1 MEYRESA
8 RTRLHWR
15 HHLDRLRQ
23 YALWP
28 VLFASCLAITASAMA
43 SGHTVL
49 GFNISYF
56 GLGIA
61 LFLLERRWPFE
72 RTWLSNDGQMVAD
85 FAHTALTKGAVQ
97 IWVVVSL
104 VFGLGGGLTA
114 GRYWPASWPM
124 ALQVT
129 LALVAVEAGLYAA
142 HRLSHEWPLM
152 WPFHAVHHSV
162 RRLWFWNTG
171 RFHFV
176 DTLIKIVFSMP
187 LLLLVGAPSEVVNWV
202 SAITAY
208 IGMLTHCNLDL
219 RCGALNYVFNT
230 PELHRWHHSRLP
242 EEGNRNYGENLMLWD
257 LMFGTWFL
265 PQRRPPLDIGI
276 NTPMADSFRGQL
288 LQPFRDLARRRD

>member
-1 MEYRESA
+1 MEYSDCAPIRSPLRSGI
-8 RTRLHWR
+8 RTLRL
-15 HHLDRLRQ
+15 
-23 YALWP
+23 YTLWP
-28 VLFASCLAITASAMA
+28 LLFAACLSITATAMA
-43 SGHTVL
+43 KGHTVL
-49 GFNISYF
+49 GFNLSYF

-72 RTWLSNDGQMVAD
+72 RAWLSNDGQMLAD

-104 VFGLGGGLTA
+104 VFGLGSGITA
-114 GRYWPASWPM
+114 GTYWPASWPM
-124 ALQVT
+124 PLQVT
-129 LALVAVEAGLYAA
+129 LALVIVEAGLYAA
-142 HRLSHEWPLM
+142 HRLAHEWPLM

-187 LLLLVGAPSEVVNWV
+187 LLLLIGAPSEVVNWV

-219 RCGALNYVFNT
+219 RCGILNYVFNT
-230 PELHRWHHSRLP
+230 PELHRWHHSRLS
-242 EEGNRNYGENLMLWD
+242 EEGNRNYGENLVLWD
-257 LMFGTWFL
+257 LLLGTWSL
-265 PQRRPPLDIGI
+265 PAGRPPLDIGI

-288 LQPFRDLARRRD
+288 LQPFRDLAKRQT